1 MAKEKMHIH
10 KTKSHIKLTMAKIV
24 ALICAVGIVISGY
37 QIITWLFDAKNTQ
50 EQTGEISESTNVAEL
65 DDSDAET
72 AESDEQEDSPYWRYL
87 KQKLIDVDLNAL
99 RQQNSDTKAWLQ
111 VTGTNINYPVVQTTN
126 NEYYLKHSFDKSYNS
141 AGWVFADFRNKLDG
155 TDRNT
160 IFYAHARSDGS
171 MFGSLKNILSS
182 SCVSDDNNF
191 TVRTVS
197 GSVSGLWQVFS
208 VYHVPTTSD
217 YIQTDFHSDAEY
229 LEWLNML
236 KARSSYKFNANM
248 QASDKI
254 ITLSTCYGATNS
266 ERVVM
271 HARLI
276 KWLER

>member
-24 ALICAVGIVISGY
+24 ALICVVGIVISGY
-37 QIITWLFDAKNTQ
+37 HIITWLFDAKNTQ

-99 RQQNSDTKAWLQ
+99 RQQNSDTRAWLQ

-182 SCVSDDNNF
+182 SWVSDDNNF
-191 TVRTVS
+191 TVRTVNDS
-197 GSVSGLWQVFS
+197 MSELWQVFS

-254 ITLSTCYGATNS
+254 ITLSTCYGVTNS

>member
-10 KTKSHIKLTMAKIV
+10 KTKSHIKLTMAKII
-24 ALICAVGIVISGY
+24 ALICVVGIVISGY
-37 QIITWLFDAKNTQ
+37 HIITWLFDAKNTQ

-160 IFYAHARSDGS
+160 ILYAHARSDGS

-182 SCVSDDNNF
+182 SWVSDDNNF
-191 TVRTVS
+191 TVRTVND
-197 GSVSGLWQVFS
+197 SVSGLWQVFS
-208 VYHVPTTSD
+208 VYRIPVTND
-217 YIQTDFHSDAEY
+217 YIQTDFRSDEEY
-229 LEWLNML
+229 LNWLNML
-236 KARSSYKFNANM
+236 KNRSQYKFNANM
-248 QASDKI
+248 QATDKI
-254 ITLSTCYGATNS
+254 ITLSTCHGVTSS

>member
-24 ALICAVGIVISGY
+24 ALICVVGIVISGY
-37 QIITWLFDAKNTQ
+37 HIITWLFDAKNTQ
-50 EQTGEISESTNVAEL
+50 EQTGEISEGTNVAEL

-182 SCVSDDNNF
+182 SWVSDDNNF
-191 TVRTVS
+191 TVRTVND
-197 GSVSGLWQVFS
+197 SVSGLWQVFS
-208 VYHVPTTSD
+208 VYRIPVTND
-217 YIQTDFHSDAEY
+217 YIQTDFRSDEEY
-229 LEWLNML
+229 LNWLNML
-236 KARSSYKFNANM
+236 KNRSQYKFNANM
-248 QASDKI
+248 QATDKI
-254 ITLSTCYGATNS
+254 ITLSTCHGVTSS

>member
-24 ALICAVGIVISGY
+24 ALICVVGIVISGY
-37 QIITWLFDAKNTQ
+37 HIITWLFDAKNTQ

-99 RQQNSDTKAWLQ
+99 RQQNSDTRAWLQ

-182 SCVSDDNNF
+182 SWVSDDNNF
-191 TVRTVS
+191 TVRTVN
-197 GSVSGLWQVFS
+197 
-208 VYHVPTTSD
+208 
-217 YIQTDFHSDAEY
+217 
-229 LEWLNML
+229 EWAL
-236 KARSSYKFNANM
+236 
-248 QASDKI
+248 ASI
-254 ITLSTCYGATNS
+254 
-266 ERVVM
+266 
-271 HARLI
+271 
-276 KWLER
+276 

>member
-24 ALICAVGIVISGY
+24 ALICVVGIVISGY

-50 EQTGEISESTNVAEL
+50 EQTGEISESTNVAEI

-72 AESDEQEDSPYWRYL
+72 AESNEQEDSPYWRYL

-182 SCVSDDNNF
+182 SWVSDDNNF
-191 TVRTVS
+191 TVRTVND
-197 GSVSGLWQVFS
+197 SVSGLWQVFS
-208 VYHVPTTSD
+208 VYRVPTTSD

-236 KARSSYKFNANM
+236 KARSFYKFNANM

-254 ITLSTCYGATNS
+254 ITLSTCYGVTNS

>member
-1 MAKEKMHIH
+1 MAKEKIHIH
-10 KTKSHIKLTMAKIV
+10 KTKSHIKLAMAKIV
-24 ALICAVGIVISGY
+24 ALICVVGIVISGY
-37 QIITWLFDAKNTQ
+37 HIITWLFDAKNTQ
-50 EQTGEISESTNVAEL
+50 EQTGEISKGTNVAEL

-99 RQQNSDTKAWLQ
+99 RQQNSDTRAWLQ

-182 SCVSDDNNF
+182 SWVSDDNN
-191 TVRTVS
+191 
-197 GSVSGLWQVFS
+197 
-208 VYHVPTTSD
+208 
-217 YIQTDFHSDAEY
+217 
-229 LEWLNML
+229 
-236 KARSSYKFNANM
+236 
-248 QASDKI
+248 
-254 ITLSTCYGATNS
+254 
-266 ERVVM
+266 
-271 HARLI
+271 
-276 KWLER
+276 

>member
-24 ALICAVGIVISGY
+24 ALICVVGIVISGY
-37 QIITWLFDAKNTQ
+37 HIITWLFDAKNTQ

-99 RQQNSDTKAWLQ
+99 RQQNSDTRAWLQ

-182 SCVSDDNNF
+182 SWVSDDNNF
-191 TVRTVS
+191 TVRTVNDNM
-197 GSVSGLWQVFS
+197 SGLWQVFS

-254 ITLSTCYGATNS
+254 ITLSTCYGVTNS

>member
-24 ALICAVGIVISGY
+24 ALICVVGIVISGY

-182 SCVSDDNNF
+182 SWVSDDNNF
-191 TVRTVS
+191 TVRTVND
-197 GSVSGLWQVFS
+197 SVSGLWQVFS
-208 VYHVPTTSD
+208 VYRIPVTND
-217 YIQTDFHSDAEY
+217 YIQTDFRSDEEY
-229 LEWLNML
+229 LNWLNML
-236 KARSSYKFNANM
+236 KNRSQYKFNANM
-248 QASDKI
+248 QATDKI
-254 ITLSTCYGATNS
+254 ITLSTCHGVTSS

>member
-24 ALICAVGIVISGY
+24 ALICVVGIAISGY
-37 QIITWLFDAKNTQ
+37 HIITWLFDAKNTQ

-182 SCVSDDNNF
+182 SWVSDDNNF
-191 TVRTVS
+191 TVRTVND
-197 GSVSGLWQVFS
+197 SVSGLWQVFS
-208 VYHVPTTSD
+208 VYRIPVTND
-217 YIQTDFHSDAEY
+217 YIQTDFRSDEEY
-229 LEWLNML
+229 LNWLNML
-236 KARSSYKFNANM
+236 KNRSQYKFNANM
-248 QASDKI
+248 QATDKI
-254 ITLSTCYGATNS
+254 ITLSTCHGVTSS

>member
-24 ALICAVGIVISGY
+24 ALICVVGIVISGY
-37 QIITWLFDAKNTQ
+37 RIITWLFDAKNTQ
-50 EQTGEISESTNVAEL
+50 EQTGEISKGTNVAEL

-182 SCVSDDNNF
+182 SWVSDDNNF
-191 TVRTVS
+191 TVRTVND
-197 GSVSGLWQVFS
+197 SVSGLWQVFS

-254 ITLSTCYGATNS
+254 ITLSTCYGVTNS

>member
-24 ALICAVGIVISGY
+24 ALICVVGIVISGY

-50 EQTGEISESTNVAEL
+50 EQTGEISDSTNVAEL

-182 SCVSDDNNF
+182 SWVSDDNNF
-191 TVRTVS
+191 TVRTVND
-197 GSVSGLWQVFS
+197 SVSGLWQVFS
-208 VYHVPTTSD
+208 VYRIPVTND
-217 YIQTDFHSDAEY
+217 YIQTDFRSDEEY
-229 LEWLNML
+229 LNWLNML
-236 KARSSYKFNANM
+236 KNRSQYKFNANM
-248 QASDKI
+248 QATDKI
-254 ITLSTCYGATNS
+254 ITLSTCHGVTSS

>member
-1 MAKEKMHIH
+1 
-10 KTKSHIKLTMAKIV
+10 MAKIV
-24 ALICAVGIVISGY
+24 ALICVVGIVISGY

-50 EQTGEISESTNVAEL
+50 EQTGEISESTNIAEL

-182 SCVSDDNNF
+182 SWVSDDNNF
-191 TVRTVS
+191 TVRTVND
-197 GSVSGLWQVFS
+197 SVSGLWQVFS

>member
-10 KTKSHIKLTMAKIV
+10 KTKSHIKLTMAKII
-24 ALICAVGIVISGY
+24 ALICVVGIVISGY
-37 QIITWLFDAKNTQ
+37 HIITWLFDAKNTQ
-50 EQTGEISESTNVAEL
+50 EQAGEISENTNVAEL

-182 SCVSDDNNF
+182 SWVSDDNNF
-191 TVRTVS
+191 TVRTVND
-197 GSVSGLWQVFS
+197 SVSGLWQVFS
-208 VYHVPTTSD
+208 VYRIPVTND
-217 YIQTDFHSDAEY
+217 YIQTDFRSDEEY
-229 LEWLNML
+229 LNWLNML
-236 KARSSYKFNANM
+236 KNRSQYKFNANM
-248 QASDKI
+248 QAADKI
-254 ITLSTCYGATNS
+254 ITLSTCHGVASS

>member
-10 KTKSHIKLTMAKIV
+10 KIKSHIKLTMAKII
-24 ALICAVGIVISGY
+24 ALICVVGIVISGY
-37 QIITWLFDAKNTQ
+37 HIITWLFDAKNTQ

-182 SCVSDDNNF
+182 SWVSDDNNF
-191 TVRTVS
+191 TVRTVND
-197 GSVSGLWQVFS
+197 SVSGLWQVFS
-208 VYHVPTTSD
+208 VYRIPVTND
-217 YIQTDFHSDAEY
+217 YIQTDFRSDEEY
-229 LEWLNML
+229 LNWLNML
-236 KARSSYKFNANM
+236 KNRSQYNFNANM
-248 QASDKI
+248 QATDKI
-254 ITLSTCYGATNS
+254 ITLSTCHGVTSS